1 MVLVGD
7 TDTEVPVT
15 VPTPGLIDSDVAP
28 VTLHDSVALCPDCM
42 DDGLDV
48 NVWIDGEEPVA
59 VTVTV
64 TAAVLLPDAFVAV
77 SV

>member
-1 MVLVGD
+1 VVLVGD

-15 VPTPGLIDSDVAP
+15 VPTPGPIDSDVAP
-28 VTLHDSVALCPDCM
+28 VTLHDRVAPCPDWM

-48 NVWIDGEEPVA
+48 NVWIDGGERVM

-64 TAAVLLPDAFVAV
+64 AVLLPNELVAV
-77 SV
+77 RV